1 MKRLKSQ
8 YIFRHVRRVAAGLI
22 GCCLLTACSDWF
34 DVAPKTDLT
43 AEKLYSTESGFESA
57 LTGIY
62 LSMVTTEAYGGNMSF
77 GLLDQLAQEY
87 DYLPDGAVDQTAIY
101 NYATTTS
108 AGFATKQKL
117 AQSWLKL
124 YNVISNCN
132 NFLKWLDSKGE
143 QVIRNENTPKT
154 SRSERCFEEKHW
166 LYGPSVILIY
176 CVPGDHG
183 NMTQMQPQRRLSQ
196 SLIAWKPIRKRC
208 HYYPQKT
215 SLRRC

>member
-124 YNVISNCN
+124 YN
-132 NFLKWLDSKGE
+132 FQL
-143 QVIRNENTPKT
+143 Q
-154 SRSERCFEEKHW
+154 
-166 LYGPSVILIY
+166 
-176 CVPGDHG
+176 
-183 NMTQMQPQRRLSQ
+183 
-196 SLIAWKPIRKRC
+196 
-208 HYYPQKT
+208 
-215 SLRRC
+215 

>member
-143 QVIRNENTPKT
+143 QVIRNENTRNSYRAEALAIRAYCHFDLLRAWGPWKYGIDAAAAST
-154 SRSERCFEEKHW
+154 KSIPYRVETNKEKM
-166 LYGPSVILIY
+166 P
-176 CVPGDHG
+176 
-183 NMTQMQPQRRLSQ
+183 
-196 SLIAWKPIRKRC
+196 
-208 HYYPQKT
+208 
-215 SLRRC
+215 